1 MTKSGI
7 LLAALIAMA
16 PLGAETFVIQNA
28 TVMTVSKGT
37 FKGSV
42 VVKDGKIADMGE
54 KVIVP
59 QGATIID
66 GTGQYLIP
74 GIIDCHSHIAAD
86 GGINEGS
93 VSVSSMVDIR
103 DVINPEDIAI
113 YRRSEERRVGKECRS

>member
-66 GTGQYLIP
+66 GNGQYLIP

-93 VSVSSMVDIR
+93 VSVWPMAD
-103 DVINPEDIAI
+103 
-113 YRRSEERRVGKECRS
+113 RSEERRVGE